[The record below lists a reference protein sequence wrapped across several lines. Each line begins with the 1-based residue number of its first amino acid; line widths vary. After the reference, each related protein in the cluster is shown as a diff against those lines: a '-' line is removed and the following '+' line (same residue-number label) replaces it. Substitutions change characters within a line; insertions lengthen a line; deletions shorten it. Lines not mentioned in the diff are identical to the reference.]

1 LHLARLV
8 SARAHAGTGLL
19 RCRIVAALVSAA
31 VLVTVRPT
39 RAEDA
44 PAPRPRV
51 EWSASWRRFAPWE
64 YAGTAAVGAVSL
76 DLYYFERPPAQAR
89 WQGDNAFDDTI
100 RGWLRADTV
109 GGRAEAVAASD
120 VLWLAG
126 TAMPFV
132 VDLPVAL
139 LVHRQPRLTWEL
151 LMMDLEANAVAG
163 FINNASFI
171 FVGRGRPDHRECAA
185 DPRYDPLCG
194 IGNNASFPSG
204 HTLGIATG
212 AGLACVHHRYLP
224 LYGNRAADA
233 GVCALMIAGTV
244 ATAMT
249 RVMADRHY
257 TSDTLVGA
265 AIGFGSGY
273 GLPWLL
279 HYRAGSSGSG
289 AASATPGPVLVPFA
303 AEGKVGIGLIG
314 FL

>member
-1 LHLARLV
+1 V
-8 SARAHAGTGLL
+8 RAAGAL
-19 RCRIVAALVSAA
+19 VAAALLLS
-31 VLVTVRPT
+31 PGPG
-39 RAEDA
+39 RADGPA
-44 PAPRPRV
+44 APRPRV
-51 EWSASWRRFAPWE
+51 EWSASWRPFAPWE

-76 DLYYFERPPAQAR
+76 YLYHYAPLPAQAK

-100 RGWLRADTV
+100 RGWLRADTAA
-109 GGRAEAVAASD
+109 GRAQAANASD
-120 VLWLAG
+120 LLWLAG

-163 FINNASFI
+163 FINNASFA
-171 FVGRGRPDHRECAA
+171 FVGRGRPDHRDCAA
-185 DPRYDPLCG
+185 DPSYDPLCG

-212 AGLACVHHRYLP
+212 AGLTCVHHRYLP

-257 TSDTLVGA
+257 ASDTLVGA
-265 AIGFGSGY
+265 AVGFGSGY

-279 HYRAGSSGSG
+279 HYRARGHPLGPASG
-289 AASATPGPVLVPFA
+289 APTAVLVPFA
-303 AEGKVGIGLIG
+303 AGGKLGIGVVGL
-314 FL
+314 L

>member
-1 LHLARLV
+1 VLI
-8 SARAHAGTGLL
+8 S
-19 RCRIVAALVSAA
+19 AALLATA
-31 VLVTVRPT
+31 GPG
-39 RAEDA
+39 RAEDS
-44 PAPRPRV
+44 PAPKPRV

-64 YAGTAAVGAVSL
+64 YVGTAAVGAVSL
-76 DLYYFERPPAQAR
+76 YLYDYQRPPAQAK

-109 GGRAEAVAASD
+109 AGRTEAARASD
-120 VLWLAG
+120 MLWLAG

-163 FINNASFI
+163 FINNASFY

-185 DPRYDPLCG
+185 DQSYDPLCG

-212 AGLACVHHRYLP
+212 AGLTCVHHRYLP

-233 GVCALMIAGTV
+233 GICALMIAGTV

-257 TSDTLVGA
+257 ASDTLVGA

-279 HYRAGSSGSG
+279 HYRAGSPPHG
-289 AASATPGPVLVPFA
+289 AESALPRPVLVPFA
-303 AEGKVGIGLIG
+303 AEGKLGLGLVG